1 MEVETMI
8 QEDGETITR
17 STAKRRHSGKR
28 QNKWK
33 SNLLRL
39 GVGALTIMFFAAL
52 ASILVYRSVPSIRK
66 SGGIA
71 KKEADIQEIHLKAIF
86 STNHVLDNGDQPLK
100 IINIDNITDQLNT
113 IFNGKIINVAD
124 ALFRH
129 HSISKGIV
137 CEDPLSG
144 NILQLNMITFY
155 PADST
160 EEETMPTAAKIKAK
174 QAVMPFAAPKKLAR
188 NIPRSINRQYSALQ
202 RVDERTTKSGPHR
215 MLLTVTPSAEYQREC
230 GDFPY
235 KETREYSVNVIRR
248 ERPTVPPTPPAICPL
263 SVARINLVIMA
274 GEKGTEIRDDKPTN
288 TNFLNQ
294 HHMAVTLFEHTVYL
308 LRIQLDCSSQLR
320 TELTATGCNL
330 AQDVNVWIDLNDD
343 GKFDESESGTPY
355 RWPVTSYMA
364 EGIYDIQIYVPLLDS
379 RNIRNGP
386 HKMRISVVPSNYYR
400 STCASYEYNEA
411 REYSVTI
418 IPRMKYSSLDA
429 TPTSVVPHN
438 APCSPDVGKLI
449 LVVMAGEHR
458 TQIRDDQSTRNAL
471 TGKTRSYQHLSVVL
485 YEDTVYLLRIQL
497 ECTGEWGRE
506 PVDNN
511 CNLPHDVAAWID
523 LNDDGKFSDIENAA
537 PYRWPL
543 ASYIPQGVY
552 DLQIYVP
559 DIDGTRTKSGP
570 HRLRLDVTLNEQYRQ
585 KCGKNYYRETRE
597 YNVTIVR
604 KNMKQTVDIGG
615 PYLTLSDGVCSKT
628 HGKIV
633 LVIMAGEKGSH
644 IRDDTP
650 LNTQIRDDQNRHHLA
665 VTLYENTIYR
675 QRIQLD
681 CDRRSSRAPFRI
693 NCNLAYDVNVY
704 IDLNGDG
711 IFDESESR
719 TPNRWPLRSTMTV
732 GIYDL
737 EIPVPSIDGLTTKGG
752 SHIMRVVVKS
762 SDEVTHCSPG
772 NLVCSVG
779 NSAISSVSLSGEQN
793 TQIRD
798 ETKQCSSTN
807 NYNDRSDLTVTL
819 FDNTPYTLH
828 VELSCVQQ
836 SGYGNTYSQDPY
848 EFETNCRNA
857 RYLGVWIDFNN
868 DGTFDD
874 NTERIVPNSWHRD
887 DPHTTRNDISFTVP
901 QIDGRYNVGG
911 QHRMRVVLVQDERY
925 RQPCQNTGY
934 GEVRDYTV
942 QIIQKPGY

>member
-52 ASILVYRSVPSIRK
+52 ASILVYRSVPSIQK

-174 QAVMPFAAPKKLAR
+174 QAVMPFAAPQKLAR
-188 NIPRSINRQYSALQ
+188 N
-202 RVDERTTKSGPHR
+202 K
-215 MLLTVTPSAEYQREC
+215 
-230 GDFPY
+230 
-235 KETREYSVNVIRR
+235 TREYSVNVIRR
-248 ERPTVPPTPPAICPL
+248 ERPTVPPTTPAICPL

-400 STCASYEYNEA
+400 STCAAYEYNEA

-543 ASYIPQGVY
+543 ASYVPQGVY

-585 KCGKNYYRETRE
+585 KCAKNYYRETRE

-819 FDNTPYTLH
+819 FDNTAYTLH

-874 NTERIVPNSWHRD
+874 NTERIVPNNWHRD
-887 DPHTTRNDISFTVP
+887 DPRTTRNDISFTVP

>member
-386 HKMRISVVPSNYYR
+386 HKMRISVVP
-400 STCASYEYNEA
+400 
-411 REYSVTI
+411 
-418 IPRMKYSSLDA
+418 
-429 TPTSVVPHN
+429 
-438 APCSPDVGKLI
+438 
-449 LVVMAGEHR
+449 
-458 TQIRDDQSTRNAL
+458 
-471 TGKTRSYQHLSVVL
+471 
-485 YEDTVYLLRIQL
+485 
-497 ECTGEWGRE
+497 
-506 PVDNN
+506 
-511 CNLPHDVAAWID
+511 
-523 LNDDGKFSDIENAA
+523 
-537 PYRWPL
+537 
-543 ASYIPQGVY
+543 
-552 DLQIYVP
+552 
-559 DIDGTRTKSGP
+559 
-570 HRLRLDVTLNEQYRQ
+570 
-585 KCGKNYYRETRE
+585 
-597 YNVTIVR
+597 
-604 KNMKQTVDIGG
+604 
-615 PYLTLSDGVCSKT
+615 
-628 HGKIV
+628 
-633 LVIMAGEKGSH
+633 
-644 IRDDTP
+644 
-650 LNTQIRDDQNRHHLA
+650 
-665 VTLYENTIYR
+665 
-675 QRIQLD
+675 
-681 CDRRSSRAPFRI
+681 
-693 NCNLAYDVNVY
+693 
-704 IDLNGDG
+704 
-711 IFDESESR
+711 
-719 TPNRWPLRSTMTV
+719 
-732 GIYDL
+732 
-737 EIPVPSIDGLTTKGG
+737 
-752 SHIMRVVVKS
+752 
-762 SDEVTHCSPG
+762 
-772 NLVCSVG
+772 
-779 NSAISSVSLSGEQN
+779 
-793 TQIRD
+793 
-798 ETKQCSSTN
+798 
-807 NYNDRSDLTVTL
+807 
-819 FDNTPYTLH
+819 
-828 VELSCVQQ
+828 
-836 SGYGNTYSQDPY
+836 
-848 EFETNCRNA
+848 
-857 RYLGVWIDFNN
+857 
-868 DGTFDD
+868 
-874 NTERIVPNSWHRD
+874 
-887 DPHTTRNDISFTVP
+887 
-901 QIDGRYNVGG
+901 
-911 QHRMRVVLVQDERY
+911 
-925 RQPCQNTGY
+925 
-934 GEVRDYTV
+934 
-942 QIIQKPGY
+942 